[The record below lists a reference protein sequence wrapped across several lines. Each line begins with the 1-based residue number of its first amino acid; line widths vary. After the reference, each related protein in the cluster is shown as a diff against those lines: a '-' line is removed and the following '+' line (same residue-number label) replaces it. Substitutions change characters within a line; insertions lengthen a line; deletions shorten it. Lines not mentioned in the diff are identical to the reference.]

1 MDSPEQLGSQLL
13 MVSSVSVTVDSCY
26 IALLVN
32 LTVSG
37 LFVRLLKAQC
47 RLTPQFPAA
56 PRGFYC

>member
-1 MDSPEQLGSQLL
+1 